1 MLASL
6 RSDDVR
12 PAKEFELSTTVANKD
27 KTMQQAVT
35 SGGNPI
41 PNQAKIK
48 RAYDYIVVGSG
59 AAGSIIA
66 GELSKTGADI
76 LVVEA
81 GGEDVGAT
89 VTDPSIW
96 FYNVGGPLD
105 WALPITPAPQLNNRR
120 FNMALGRVVGGGSSV
135 NAMVWTRGL
144 ERDYERWE
152 REGATGWGFKEVL
165 PTFKAQE
172 DWEGGA
178 NDWRGAGGPVRVR
191 TPRDPHPTAPA
202 FLDAARQ
209 MGFPVLEDLNGPMRA
224 GAGYIN
230 MNIGADGT
238 RASSARCF
246 LRPNL
251 GRPNLT
257 LLLNAHATKV
267 LFKGDRASGI
277 EVVSG
282 DTAENVG
289 ATREVILSAGTIHSA
304 KLLML
309 SGVGDAAEL
318 RKWGIAPVANLRGVG
333 QNLQD
338 HVLLSGVVYSYKR
351 RMPDR
356 PADSD
361 GVEAEVYLS
370 SGVDSDPVDIALV
383 LEQFPIA
390 TPDAAARFGSPP
402 KDGFTIAPALTQP
415 TSRGQVR
422 LESANWRD
430 APVIDPR
437 YLSTDRDLNAIMKA
451 IEIARE
457 LGRQSA
463 FDQIRDAEVIPSPQA
478 SPQDIVDLAKTASAS
493 FGHAVGTAKI
503 GRDADAVVDN
513 RLRVHGL
520 RGLRVADASVA
531 PSIISGPGTNAVACM
546 IGGRAAEFIKAEM

>member
-1 MLASL
+1 
-6 RSDDVR
+6 
-12 PAKEFELSTTVANKD
+12 
-27 KTMQQAVT
+27 MQQAVT

-251 GRPNLT
+251 GRSNLT

-309 SGVGDAAEL
+309 SGVGDASGAA
-318 RKWGIAPVANLRGVG
+318 KVG
-333 QNLQD
+333 N
-338 HVLLSGVVYSYKR
+338 R
-351 RMPDR
+351 
-356 PADSD
+356 
-361 GVEAEVYLS
+361 
-370 SGVDSDPVDIALV
+370 
-383 LEQFPIA
+383 
-390 TPDAAARFGSPP
+390 
-402 KDGFTIAPALTQP
+402 
-415 TSRGQVR
+415 SRGQSARSWPEPPGPCTPVWRR
-422 LESANWRD
+422 LQLQEANAR
-430 APVIDPR
+430 PPR
-437 YLSTDRDLNAIMKA
+437 
-451 IEIARE
+451 
-457 LGRQSA
+457 
-463 FDQIRDAEVIPSPQA
+463 
-478 SPQDIVDLAKTASAS
+478 
-493 FGHAVGTAKI
+493 
-503 GRDADAVVDN
+503 
-513 RLRVHGL
+513 
-520 RGLRVADASVA
+520 
-531 PSIISGPGTNAVACM
+531 
-546 IGGRAAEFIKAEM
+546 